1 MHTTIEKIERLNIPL
16 VAISA
21 LIGWLT
27 GYIHVPS
34 LILGGIVM
42 QANFWLLKK
51 VVRSALSPS
60 ASEASG
66 KSRAVIW
73 FVLKGLFF
81 LVLLSALFIRYP
93 VHGQSFAVGVS
104 LLLLAC
110 VIIGLSVSKN
120 EIQETDI
127 QEIKQTHPSVEKH

>member
-1 MHTTIEKIERLNIPL
+1 MYTTIEKIERFNIPL
-16 VAISA
+16 IGVSA
-21 LIGWLT
+21 FIGWLT

-34 LILGGIVM
+34 MILGGVVM

-60 ASEASG
+60 TSEAGG

-81 LVLLSALFIRYP
+81 LVLLSALFVRYP
-93 VHGQSFAVGVS
+93 VHGESFAFGVS

-110 VIIGLSVSKN
+110 VIIGVSVPKSDLS
-120 EIQETDI
+120 ET
-127 QEIKQTHPSVEKH
+127 E